1 MASQPA
7 SHWSSPPPHRSTMF
21 PRLDTMEDC
30 ARGQIRSS
38 TGVTETTAWTMAAPF
53 HLAMVRALRMY
64 FGASQFS
71 MQPIVVRHL
80 WSSFNFN
87 SSIPFG
93 GGIIYHRGHIDL
105 GKGKA
110 VVVGWW
116 WGCALGSRKD
126 NCYTLYYY
134 CLPFTGWERN
144 QWTTITHW
152 TGFKVT
158 AMMVMVAVWA
168 VLSAVSIQIQRISH
182 FNLSFCTLTS

>member
-1 MASQPA
+1 
-7 SHWSSPPPHRSTMF
+7 
-21 PRLDTMEDC
+21 MEDWT
-30 ARGQIRSS
+30 RGQIRSS
-38 TGVTETTAWTMAAPF
+38 TGVTETTTWTMAAPF
-53 HLAMVRALRMY
+53 HLAMVTALQMY

-80 WSSFNFN
+80 CPCIVVLWSSFNFN

-93 GGIIYHRGHIDL
+93 GGTIYHRGHIDL

-110 VVVGWW
+110 VGWW

-158 AMMVMVAVWA
+158 AMVVMVTDWA
-168 VLSAVSIQIQRISH
+168 VLSCQYSNTANFS
-182 FNLSFCTLTS
+182 L

>member
-1 MASQPA
+1 MNNGSSFPFGHGHSIANVFWCIPIFNA
-7 SHWSSPPPHRSTMF
+7 THCCSSPLS
-21 PRLDTMEDC
+21 
-30 ARGQIRSS
+30 
-38 TGVTETTAWTMAAPF
+38 
-53 HLAMVRALRMY
+53 
-64 FGASQFS
+64 
-71 MQPIVVRHL
+71 IVLL

-110 VVVGWW
+110 VGWW

-158 AMMVMVAVWA
+158 AMVVMVTVWT
-168 VLSAVSIQIQRISH
+168 VSIQIQRISH